1 MFHSAYWTNVY
12 TLFNAPI
19 KDSWGITR
27 HDQIELLV
35 NMILVSHQLR
45 IGFIIDKLDYE
56 NRSDYELALQTIS
69 RAYHDTSEFMGLL
82 IDPLAMIHLSFGTY
96 VCLRSRTK
104 ELVDFINEHDTE
116 KLSIVTSLPNPKNDG
131 TILLRIR
138 TQKGGVVVSNWCK
151 EEDVSPFLNWA
162 QTILK
167 YITTISDN
175 MIHLYV
181 DRYVEK

>member
-1 MFHSAYWTNVY
+1 MFHSTYWNEVY
-12 TLFNAPI
+12 NLFNLPI

-56 NRSDYELALQTIS
+56 NRSDYELALQTVY
-69 RAYHDTSEFMGLL
+69 RAYHNISEFMGLL
-82 IDPLAMIHLSFGTY
+82 IEPLGMIHLSFGTY
-96 VCLRSRTK
+96 VCLRSRDK
-104 ELVDFINEHDTE
+104 ELIHFINEHDTE
-116 KLSIVTSLPNPKNDG
+116 QLSMLTSLPNPKNDG
-131 TILLRIR
+131 KILLRIR
-138 TQKGGVVVSNWCK
+138 TQKGGVVASNWCN
-151 EEDVSPFLNWA
+151 EQDVPQFLHWA
-162 QTILK
+162 RYILN

-181 DRYVEK
+181 DRYIEK